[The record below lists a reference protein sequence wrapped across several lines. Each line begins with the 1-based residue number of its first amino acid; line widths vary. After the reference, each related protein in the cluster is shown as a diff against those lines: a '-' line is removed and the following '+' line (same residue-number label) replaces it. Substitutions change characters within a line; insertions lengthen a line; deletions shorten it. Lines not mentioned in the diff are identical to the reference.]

1 MNPVRNRI
9 HRLSDSY
16 KGDKFT
22 CSDWLNIGR
31 EMWQQPFTV
40 ICWPIQ
46 LIFIQPNFPYSV
58 LFSSNWGV
66 YGQCLTVG
74 IYLLK
79 QSINKNRTR
88 INGCWS
94 SVLLIRFQR
103 VLVHRTTVYMHHIF
117 QVSIAYQHLS
127 AFAKLMKDF
136 WT

>member
-1 MNPVRNRI
+1 MNPVWDRI
-9 HRLSDSY
+9 HRLSDIIRGINSLVQIRLTLDV
-16 KGDKFT
+16 KCGNDPLQ
-22 CSDWLNIGR
+22 S
-31 EMWQQPFTV
+31 
-40 ICWPIQ
+40 PIH
-46 LIFIQPNFPYSV
+46 LIFIQPIFPYSV
-58 LFSSNWGV
+58 LCSSNWGV
-66 YGQCLTVG
+66 YGQCLAVG

-94 SVLLIRFQR
+94 SVLLTRFQQ
-103 VLVHRTTVYMHHIF
+103 VLVHRTTVCIYHIF